1 MRLRRRH
8 ARITLHLPTVDQGTR
23 VHAIFYNERMC
34 ASLTRNRIA
43 LLLDV
48 ARLYWEEGLG
58 QKEIAR
64 RTLRDRKSVV

>member
-1 MRLRRRH
+1 M
-8 ARITLHLPTVDQGTR
+8 
-23 VHAIFYNERMC
+23 HAIFYNERMC

-58 QKEIAR
+58 QEEVAR
-64 RTLRDRKSVV
+64 RTGYSRPTVSRMLAEARRVG

>member
-1 MRLRRRH
+1 MRTIL
-8 ARITLHLPTVDQGTR
+8 
-23 VHAIFYNERMC
+23 YNERMC

-58 QKEIAR
+58 QGGQWG
-64 RTLRDRKSVV
+64 